1 MAIWI
6 RGVGDSANLR
16 YGRGSNPRLLVD
28 ELREITA
35 LSSQMA
41 RVAFGG
47 PDNSIGGTDLQLLTP
62 FDGFMSQNDTV
73 SAALASVS
81 LVGRFDNFRQQLMLF
96 HDLGPASELE
106 DA

>member
-28 ELREITA
+28 ELREIPA

-47 PDNSIGGTDLQLLTP
+47 PDNSIGGTDLHLLTP
-62 FDGFMSQNDTV
+62 FEDLMSPNDTV
-73 SAALASVS
+73 SNTLASVS
-81 LVGRFDNFRQQLMLF
+81 FFGRFNNFWQQSMLL
-96 HDLGPASELE
+96 HNLGPASELE